1 MTDLPTGTLTLL
13 FTDIEGSTRLLSRLG
28 TRYAELVSA
37 QRVILRRAFERW
49 GGQEMGTEGDSF
61 FVVFRSVADALA
73 AATQAQQDIAAATW
87 PEGVT
92 VGVRMGLHTGEPTPH
107 EDSYVG
113 MDVHRAARVAA
124 SAHGGQVVLTEASY
138 RIAAGHPAAGT
149 GFVDLG
155 RHRLK
160 DLPAAEHIYQL
171 TAPGLAT
178 AFPPLKSLGA
188 GTSLPTATT
197 ALVGRRRE
205 VGALTALLSRDGARL
220 VTLTGPAGTGKT
232 RLALAV
238 ADSLGE
244 RFADG
249 VYFVPLAPVTTA
261 DVMWTTVAEA
271 LGVTGEGK
279 APPTFREHLAQQD
292 VLLVLDNLEQLPEAA
307 DVVGQLLGAGP
318 GVHVLATSRRP
329 LHLGAEHE
337 FPVAP
342 LPVPGPGDATA
353 AGAAGATGGAPA
365 DADED
370 EGAVE
375 LFVRR
380 AELVRPGFRLDASN
394 IDDVREICRRL
405 DGLPLAVEL
414 VAARVKL
421 LSPRALRAR
430 LDDALEMSTRAVDA
444 PERQQNLRSAL
455 AWSYRLLP
463 EDLQRAFRR
472 LGVVAGD
479 VDLAAVGEVIGTG
492 RDPLDDAA
500 ELVDV
505 NLLVAFEGPDGE
517 PRFRMLRTIALYARD
532 LLGAADEDEDQDAR
546 RRHAEHFA
554 GVARTWCPQLRG
566 EHHLTA
572 KDHVEREL
580 EELRAALAW
589 ALDPAA
595 APDDGTRLELGL
607 GLCEQLGWFWYGCGY
622 QAEGRRWL
630 QAAVDAAGRAPSG
643 TRTPEVMNALH
654 GLGVLVLQHGE
665 AERARDLLER
675 CVAFWR
681 EEGDLAP
688 LSRELNSLAMAYRS
702 LGEPDRAQPLIEEAV
717 AVAQASGHQGRE
729 ANALSNLAALQID
742 AGRYD
747 DAIVLL
753 RQVLVLDTA
762 LQDAWGQGAD
772 HVNIAGALLRAGRVD
787 EAHAHLRDSTPAAVA
802 LGDVEITVDVIGLF
816 CALHALRGD
825 AERAARLLG
834 ASDRMREQA
843 EMPMP
848 LPDAQWLESVLAPV
862 REGVDRAT
870 WEQDVAR
877 GAGYSVEVALAEAMR

>member
-1 MTDLPTGTLTLL
+1 MTDLLTGTLTLL

-28 TRYAELVSA
+28 PRYAEVVSA
-37 QRVILRRAFERW
+37 QRAILRRAFARC

-61 FVVFRSVADALA
+61 FVVFRSVADAVA
-73 AATQAQQDIAAATW
+73 AATQAQQEIASASW
-87 PEGVT
+87 PDGVT
-92 VGVRMGLHTGEPTPH
+92 VRVRMGLHTGEPTPH
-107 EDSYVG
+107 EDGYVG

-124 SAHGGQVVLTEASY
+124 SAHGGQVVLTEATY
-138 RIAAGHPAAGT
+138 RIAAGRPAAGS

-160 DLPAAEHIYQL
+160 DLPAAEHLYQL
-171 TAPGLAT
+171 TAPGLPT
-178 AFPPLKSLGA
+178 AFAPLKSLGA
-188 GTSLPTATT
+188 GTSLPTPAT
-197 ALVGRRRE
+197 ALVGRRQE
-205 VGALTALLSRDGARL
+205 VRALTTLLPGGGARL

-232 RLALAV
+232 RLALAL
-238 ADSLGE
+238 ADVVGD

-279 APPTFREHLAQQD
+279 APPTFCEHLSQRD
-292 VLLVLDNLEQLPEAA
+292 VLLVLDNLEQLPQAA
-307 DVVGQLLGAGP
+307 DVVAQLLGAGP

-329 LHLGAEHE
+329 LHLAAEHE

-342 LPVPGPGDATA
+342 LPLPTTGDGLGAGADGDA
-353 AGAAGATGGAPA
+353 GRDGDG
-365 DADED
+365 
-370 EGAVE
+370 GAVE

-394 IDDVREICRRL
+394 TDDVQEICRRL

-444 PERQQNLRSAL
+444 PVRQQNLRSAL
-455 AWSYRLLP
+455 EWSYRLLP
-463 EDLQRAFRR
+463 AELQRAFRR

-479 VDLAAVGEVIGTG
+479 VDLSAVGDLLGSG

-505 NLLVAFEGPDGE
+505 NLLGALEGPDGE

-532 LLGAADEDEDQDAR
+532 LLTAEGEEEDAR

-554 GVARTWCPQLRG
+554 AVARTWCPQLRG

-572 KDHVEREL
+572 RDRVEREL

-589 ALDPAA
+589 ALDPAGG
-595 APDDGTRLELGL
+595 PDDGTRLGLGL

-630 QAAVDAAGRAPSG
+630 QAAVDAAAEAPQG
-643 TRTPEVMNALH
+643 TRTPEVMTALH

-681 EEGDLAP
+681 EDGDLAA
-688 LSRELNSLAMAYRS
+688 LARELNSLAMAYRA
-702 LGEPDRAQPLIEEAV
+702 LGEPDRAQPLVEEAV
-717 AVAQASGHQGRE
+717 VAARASGDQGRE
-729 ANALSNLAALQID
+729 ANALSNLAALEID

-747 DAIVLL
+747 EAIVLL

-787 EAHAHLRDSTPAAVA
+787 EARTHLCDSTPAAVA

-825 AERAARLLG
+825 AVRAARLLG

-848 LPDAQWLESVLAPV
+848 LPDAEWLESVLAPV
-862 REGVDRAT
+862 RGSVDRAA
-870 WEQDVAR
+870 WEQDVAL
-877 GAGYSVEVALAEAMR
+877 GAGYSVDVALAEAMR

>member
-28 TRYAELVSA
+28 PRYAELVSA
-37 QRVILRRAFERW
+37 QRAILRRAFERW

-73 AATQAQQDIAAATW
+73 AAMQAQQEIAATTW
-87 PEGVT
+87 PGEVD
-92 VGVRMGLHTGEPTPH
+92 VRVRMGLHTGEPTPH

-138 RIAAGHPAAGT
+138 RIAAGRPAAGT

-171 TAPGLAT
+171 TAPGLRT

-188 GTSLPTATT
+188 GSSLPTAATP
-197 ALVGRRRE
+197 LVGRRHE
-205 VGALTALLSRDGARL
+205 VGALTALLSGGGARL

-238 ADSLGE
+238 ADSVGE

-279 APPTFREHLAQQD
+279 APPTFREHLSQQD

-307 DVVGQLLGAGP
+307 EVVAQLLGAGP

-329 LHLGAEHE
+329 LHLGSEHE

-342 LPVPGPGDATA
+342 LPVPGTGDAAGRGVGGTA
-353 AGAAGATGGAPA
+353 A

-394 IDDVREICRRL
+394 IEDVREICRRL

-455 AWSYRLLP
+455 EWSYRLLP
-463 EDLQRAFRR
+463 EDLQRAFRQ

-479 VDLAAVGEVIGTG
+479 VDLAAVGDVLGTG

-532 LLGAADEDEDQDAR
+532 LLGAAGEDEEAQ

-554 GVARTWCPQLRG
+554 AVARTWCPQLRG
-566 EHHLTA
+566 EHHLA
-572 KDHVEREL
+572 ARDRVEREL

-589 ALDPAA
+589 ALDTAGT
-595 APDDGTRLELGL
+595 PDDGTRLGLGL
-607 GLCEQLGWFWYGCGY
+607 GLCEQLSWFWYGCGY

-643 TRTPEVMNALH
+643 TGTPEVMTALH

-681 EEGDLAP
+681 EAGDLAP

-717 AVAQASGHQGRE
+717 AVARASGHQGRE
-729 ANALSNLAALQID
+729 ANALSNLAALEID
-742 AGRYD
+742 GGRYD
-747 DAIVLL
+747 EAIVLL
-753 RQVLVLDTA
+753 QQVLVLDTA

-772 HVNIAGALLRAGRVD
+772 HINIAGALLRAGRVD
-787 EAHAHLRDSTPAAVA
+787 EAEEHLRDSTPAAVA

-816 CALHALRGD
+816 CALYALRGD
-825 AERAARLLG
+825 AVRAARLLG

-848 LPDAQWLESVLAPV
+848 QPDAEWLESVLAPV
-862 REGVDRAT
+862 RGRVDRAT
-870 WEQDVAR
+870 WDQDVAL
-877 GAGYSVEVALAEAMR
+877 GAGYSVDVALTEAMR